1 MTHTLFPKGHHNRL
15 IHSFCLFVL
24 SLLLSGCMET
34 PQTSIKIAINPWPGY
49 EFLYLAEQKGYFEE
63 EGANIDII
71 QLESLADAQRAYTSN
86 RVDGLAST
94 LIEAVQAEHL
104 GGKPL
109 SVVLIA
115 DYSNGGDVVVAGT
128 EYTDIASLK
137 GKTVGCEV
145 SSLGLFVLQRA
156 LNNAGMTLDDVT
168 IINTEQSEGLSS
180 LSEGKIDAFV
190 TYPPSSIEILKHE
203 QYQKIFDSSEIPFE
217 IVDTLSISNSVLEQK
232 PQLPA
237 KIHRAWQ
244 KALDFTQANPEEA
257 YNLMAKRE
265 GISAAEFQDVLSDLV
280 VLSYEDQQP
289 LFEKQQ
295 QFENSVQAVCEAL
308 VHAGALQID
317 CQQQKPLLWQGGI

>member
-1 MTHTLFPKGHHNRL
+1 
-15 IHSFCLFVL
+15 
-24 SLLLSGCMET
+24 MET
-34 PQTSIKIAINPWPGY
+34 PQPPIKIAINPWPGY

-63 EGANIDII
+63 EGAKIDII
-71 QLESLADAQRAYTSN
+71 QLESLADAQRAYTSH

-115 DYSNGGDVVVAGT
+115 DYSNGGDVIVAGT
-128 EYTDIASLK
+128 DYGDITSLK
-137 GKTVGCEV
+137 GQKVGCEV

-156 LNNAGMTLDDVT
+156 LSNAGLTLDDVT
-168 IINTEQSEGLSS
+168 IVNTEQSEGMNFLSQ
-180 LSEGKIDAFV
+180 GKIDAFV

-217 IVDTLSISNSVLEQK
+217 IVDTLSISKAVLEQQ

-244 KALDFTQANPEEA
+244 KALDFTQAHPDEA
-257 YNLMAKRE
+257 YDLMAKRE

-280 VLSYEDQQP
+280 VLSHKDQLSSFQEP
-289 LFEKQQ
+289 Q
-295 QFENSVQAVCEAL
+295 QFENSVQAVCKAL
-308 VHAGALQID
+308 VHAGALQVD
-317 CQQQKPLLWQGGI
+317 CEQQAPLLWQGDL